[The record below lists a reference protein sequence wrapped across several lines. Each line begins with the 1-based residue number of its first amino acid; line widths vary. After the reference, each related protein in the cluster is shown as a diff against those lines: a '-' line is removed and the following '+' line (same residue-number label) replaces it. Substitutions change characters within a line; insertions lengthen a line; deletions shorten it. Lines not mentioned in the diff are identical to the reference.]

1 MSSGTGPPERHTA
14 SVSTGARR
22 IVAVAVV
29 VVLGATVVLFDAIR
43 VSAEGGWGP
52 QKPGFF
58 PMVVGIG
65 LMLFG
70 IAFLI
75 STTLRPD
82 AALLEHAAAEHART
96 HWRTLWSVTGGLVV
110 YVFVLEPLG
119 YVTATSLFFVVTARL
134 AGSRSPVRDLVV
146 AVLFSLAVFLGFTEI
161 LGVRLPVGLLDLV
174 L

>member
-1 MSSGTGPPERHTA
+1 M
-14 SVSTGARR
+14 
-22 IVAVAVV
+22 
-29 VVLGATVVLFDAIR
+29 VLVLAAALVLFDAVR

-52 QKPGFF
+52 QEPGFF
-58 PMVVGIG
+58 PMVIGIG

-70 IAFLI
+70 IAFLV

-82 AALLEHAAAEHART
+82 AALLEQAAVEHART
-96 HWRTLWSVTGGLVV
+96 HWRTLWSVLGVLVV

-119 YVTATSLFFVVTARL
+119 YVIATSLFFVGTARL

-161 LGVRLPVGLLDLV
+161 LGVRLPLGLLDPV